1 MIASMRPMLA
11 TSGTPQGIGGVP
23 VGDDWVHEVK
33 WDGIRLIAE
42 VSTGSASGR
51 SLRLT
56 TRNENDATI
65 AWPELAAGPAPGRDL
80 VVDGEVI
87 ALNDAGVPDFRVL
100 GERMHTRD
108 PRKAARFAAARPAT
122 YMVFDVLRLD
132 GQDLTG
138 RTWTQRRAILEGL
151 DLGGWQVPATYD
163 DGRLLY
169 EATLAQRLEGIVSKR
184 RDSRYLPGVR
194 SRAWLKFPHRF
205 RASYVVGGWRPQEGT
220 RDRLAALLVG
230 EPTTEGLR
238 YRGRV
243 GSGIGGRESLRLRT
257 ALAVATSSP
266 FADQVPREDATG
278 TFWTTP
284 SVVVDI
290 ETHGIGYERLRQ
302 PTYVGLRADLSPE
315 DLLR

>member
-11 TSGTPQGIGGVP
+11 TTGTHVP
-23 VGDDWVHEVK
+23 PGDDWVHEVK
-33 WDGIRLIAE
+33 WDGIRLIAQRYDG
-42 VSTGSASGR
+42 V
-51 SLRLT
+51 LRLT
-56 TRNENDATI
+56 TRNENDATL
-65 AWPELAAGPAPGRDL
+65 AWPELAAGPAVGRD
-80 VVDGEVI
+80 VVLDGEVI
-87 ALNDAGVPDFRVL
+87 ALNDAGRPDFRVL

-132 GQDLTG
+132 GEDLTG

-151 DLGGWQVPATYD
+151 ELGGWQVPATYD
-163 DGRLLY
+163 DGRLLH
-169 EATLAQRLEGIVSKR
+169 EATLAQGLEGIVSKR

-230 EPTTEGLR
+230 EPTPEGLR

-243 GSGIGGRESLRLRT
+243 GSGIGGKESLRLRAALT
-257 ALAVATSSP
+257 AAGASP
-266 FADQVPREDATG
+266 FADEVAREDAAG

-284 SVVVDI
+284 AVVVDI

-302 PTYVGLRADLSPE
+302 PSYVGLRIDLSPE

>member
-1 MIASMRPMLA
+1 
-11 TSGTPQGIGGVP
+11 
-23 VGDDWVHEVK
+23 
-33 WDGIRLIAE
+33 
-42 VSTGSASGR
+42 
-51 SLRLT
+51 
-56 TRNENDATI
+56 
-65 AWPELAAGPAPGRDL
+65 

-87 ALNDAGVPDFRVL
+87 ALNDAGRPDFRVL

-132 GQDLTG
+132 GEDLTG

-151 DLGGWQVPATYD
+151 ELGGWQVPATYD
-163 DGRLLY
+163 DGRLLHQ
-169 EATLAQRLEGIVSKR
+169 ATLAQGLEGIVSKR
-184 RDSRYLPGVR
+184 RDSRYQPGVR

-230 EPTTEGLR
+230 ELTPQGLR

-243 GSGIGGRESLRLRT
+243 GSGIGGKESLRLRS
-257 ALAVATSSP
+257 ALTPAAASP
-266 FADQVPREDATG
+266 FADEVPREDLTG

-284 SVVVDI
+284 GVVVDI

-302 PTYVGLRADLSPE
+302 PTYVGLRTDLSPE

>member
-1 MIASMRPMLA
+1 MIATMRPMLA
-11 TSGTPQGIGGVP
+11 TTGTHVP

-42 VSTGSASGR
+42 VSTSSTTGR
-51 SLRLT
+51 PGVLRLT
-56 TRNENDATI
+56 TRNENDATL
-65 AWPELAAGPAPGRDL
+65 AWPELAPGPARDL

-87 ALNDAGVPDFRVL
+87 ALNDAGLPDFRVL

-132 GQDLTG
+132 GRNLTD

-151 DLGGWQVPATYD
+151 ELGGWQVPATYD
-163 DGRLLY
+163 DGRLLH
-169 EATLAQRLEGIVSKR
+169 EATLAQGLEGIVSKR
-184 RDSRYLPGVR
+184 RDSRYEPGVR
-194 SRAWLKFPHRF
+194 SRRWLKFPHRF
-205 RASYVVGGWRPQEGT
+205 RRSYVVGGWRPQEGT

-230 EPTTEGLR
+230 ELTPEGLR

-243 GSGIGGRESLRLRT
+243 GSGIGGKESLRLRAALTPGT
-257 ALAVATSSP
+257 ASP
-266 FADQVPREDATG
+266 FADEVPREDLTG

-284 SVVVDI
+284 GVVVDI

-302 PTYVGLRADLSPE
+302 PSYVGLRTDLSPE

>member
-1 MIASMRPMLA
+1 MIATMRPMLA
-11 TSGTPQGIGGVP
+11 TPGTPQGIGGVP
-23 VGDDWVHEVK
+23 TGDDWVHEVK
-33 WDGIRLIAE
+33 WDGIRLIAQQYD
-42 VSTGSASGR
+42 G

-56 TRNENDATI
+56 TRNENDATP
-65 AWPELAAGPAPGRDL
+65 AWPELVAGPPLDRDL
-80 VVDGEVI
+80 IVDGEVI
-87 ALNDAGVPDFRVL
+87 ALNDAGRPDFRVL

-132 GQDLTG
+132 GRDLTD
-138 RTWTQRRAILEGL
+138 RAWTERRAILEAL
-151 DLGGWQVPATYD
+151 ELGGWQVPATYD
-163 DGRLLY
+163 DGPLLY
-169 EATLAQRLEGIVSKR
+169 DATRAQGLEGIVSKR
-184 RDSRYLPGVR
+184 RAARYLPGVR

-230 EPTTEGLR
+230 ELTPAGLR

-243 GSGIGGRESLRLRT
+243 GSGIGGKESLRLRAALST
-257 ALAVATSSP
+257 AAASP
-266 FADQVPREDATG
+266 FVDEVPREDRTG

-284 SVVVDI
+284 SMVVDI

-302 PTYVGLRADLSPE
+302 PSYVGLRADLSPE
-315 DLLR
+315 DLR

>member
-1 MIASMRPMLA
+1 MIATMRPMLA
-11 TSGTPQGIGGVP
+11 TTGTHVP
-23 VGDDWVHEVK
+23 TGDDWVHEVK
-33 WDGIRLIAE
+33 WDGIRLIAQRY
-42 VSTGSASGR
+42 GDAF
-51 SLRLT
+51 RLT
-56 TRNENDATI
+56 TRNENDATL
-65 AWPELAAGPAPGRDL
+65 AWPELAPGPGLPRDL

-87 ALNDAGVPDFRVL
+87 ALNDAGRPDFRVL

-132 GQDLTG
+132 GEDLTG

-151 DLGGWQVPATYD
+151 ELGGWQVPATYD
-163 DGRLLY
+163 DGRLLHQ
-169 EATLAQRLEGIVSKR
+169 ATLAQGLEGIVSKR
-184 RDSRYLPGVR
+184 RDSRYQPGVR

-230 EPTTEGLR
+230 ELTPQGLR

-243 GSGIGGRESLRLRT
+243 GSGIGGKESRLRS
-257 ALAVATSSP
+257 ALTPAAASP
-266 FADQVPREDATG
+266 FADEVPREDLTG

-284 SVVVDI
+284 GVVVDI

-302 PTYVGLRADLSPE
+302 PTYVGLRTDLSPE